1 VAWFGLK
8 FKTMSE
14 QKTLQLNIA
23 RVDGSLFMGEVV
35 SVTVPGSE
43 GEMTLL
49 PDHTPLVSALRAGT
63 ITLRKAD
70 GETEEF
76 PVVSGTLEVSK
87 NSVTILL

>member
-1 VAWFGLK
+1 
-8 FKTMSE
+8 MSE
-14 QKTLQLNIA
+14 QKTLNLNIA
-23 RVDGSLFMGEVV
+23 RVDGSLFTGEVV

-49 PDHTPLVSALRAGT
+49 PGHTPLVSALRAGT
-63 ITLRKAD
+63 IAVRKVD

-76 PVVSGTLEVSK
+76 SVTSGTLEVSK

>member
-1 VAWFGLK
+1 
-8 FKTMSE
+8 MSE

-23 RVDGSLFMGEVV
+23 RVDGSLFTGAVV

-49 PDHTPLVSALRAGT
+49 PDHTSLVSALRTGT

-70 GETEEF
+70 GVVEEF
-76 PVVSGTLEVSK
+76 PVVAGTLEVSK
-87 NSVTILL
+87 NTVTILL